1 MLNCEFLPEIG
12 KGYDFMYRLCKER
25 GIKIGGAFSGRKFMG
40 LCISDEDGDAII
52 KEFRGGVEQLLQP
65 DILTD
70 TGY

>member
-40 LCISDEDGDAII
+40 FCISDEDGDAII
-52 KEFRGGVEQLLQP
+52 KEFRSASNTNVRPKMADKGES
-65 DILTD
+65 
-70 TGY
+70 